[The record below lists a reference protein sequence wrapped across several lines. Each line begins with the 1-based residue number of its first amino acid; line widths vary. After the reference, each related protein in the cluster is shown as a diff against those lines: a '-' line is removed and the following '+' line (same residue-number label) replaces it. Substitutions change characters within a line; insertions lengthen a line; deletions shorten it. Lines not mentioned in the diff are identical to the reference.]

1 MFKRFNTRYS
11 LWPEP
16 VRPRRSTSPL
26 TPAVGGFV
34 VGVAFAIAVYSF
46 PDVDISA
53 AGEQPPALSELGH
66 APIVMPEVAPQPA
79 VEAARRFRQTPTPAA
94 KLELPVTGS
103 RAPLP
108 GAATDK
114 HGGKGRAAQATA
126 ALAAGSPPSDE
137 NEPAVATDG
146 AKPAAAAEHLVKPH
160 KKIVRK
166 KRTRPTRHAVRHHH
180 RRKRLTRHAVR
191 HRQKRRWTARYAAEY
206 RQWPMYSIATQRAW
220 FRHTFRRR

>member
-114 HGGKGRAAQATA
+114 HGGKGQTTGTIA
-126 ALAAGSPPSDE
+126 ALAVGSTPSL
-137 NEPAVATDG
+137 G
-146 AKPAAAAEHLVKPH
+146 ADDARPAAAEHLVKPH